1 MWVKSNKILY
11 GVNTLMLGDL
21 HLFLDFKKK
30 HVPRKRVDIEFFLEL
45 LYLKTKFLKIK
56 LSIIDNWQM

>member
-1 MWVKSNKILY
+1 
-11 GVNTLMLGDL
+11 MLGDL
-21 HLFLDFKKK
+21 HLFLDLKKK

-56 LSIIDNWQM
+56 LSIIDN